1 METLTNVEVGK
12 VFKGKSGEGQ
22 YGPWQIWD
30 VYLRDDKRKLSYFEK
45 DGFIPEVGAMIQV
58 LKFEVV
64 TKQGNDGKTYTNY
77 NVKELTPDPNWYS
90 GKEPETPPQTRSVAT
105 GSTISPKRDSSI
117 TMFVS
122 YAKDLMVAFIGQGRY
137 LEMDLEDVG
146 GIVAQVG
153 IMMYDK
159 VNSPVRD
166 EPAKEAHEQAD
177 YTPELEY
184 PDEPPIGEPPPNF

>member
-1 METLTNVEVGK
+1 
-12 VFKGKSGEGQ
+12 
-22 YGPWQIWD
+22 
-30 VYLRDDKRKLSYFEK
+30 
-45 DGFIPEVGAMIQV
+45 
-58 LKFEVV
+58 
-64 TKQGNDGKTYTNY
+64 
-77 NVKELTPDPNWYS
+77 
-90 GKEPETPPQTRSVAT
+90 
-105 GSTISPKRDSSI
+105 
-117 TMFVS
+117 
-122 YAKDLMVAFIGQGRY
+122 MVAFIRQGRY

-177 YTPELEY
+177 YTLELEY